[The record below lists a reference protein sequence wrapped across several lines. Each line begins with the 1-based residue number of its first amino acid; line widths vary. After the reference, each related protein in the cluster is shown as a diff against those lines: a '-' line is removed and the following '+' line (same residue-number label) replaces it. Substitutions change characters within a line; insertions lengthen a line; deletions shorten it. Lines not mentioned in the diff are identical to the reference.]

1 MLIVTI
7 GFLQD
12 VQWIPEDVPFPLSL
26 LFLLLWIGA
35 VIATGYYGGRIYEEQ
50 FCHVVNN
57 ESRKFV
63 SYRLCSHLVYV
74 GHLVDHCATCLM
86 PTTLT
91 FSE

>member
-12 VQWIPEDVPFPLSL
+12 VQVIPEDVPFPLSL

-57 ESRKFV
+57 ESRKFI
-63 SYRLCSHLVYV
+63 SYR
-74 GHLVDHCATCLM
+74 
-86 PTTLT
+86 
-91 FSE
+91 